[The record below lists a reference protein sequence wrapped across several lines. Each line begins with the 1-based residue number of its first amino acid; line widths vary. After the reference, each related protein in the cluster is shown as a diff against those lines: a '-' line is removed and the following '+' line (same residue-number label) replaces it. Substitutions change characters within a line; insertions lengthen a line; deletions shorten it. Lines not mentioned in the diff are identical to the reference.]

1 MHVIVIAVVECDVFG
16 GQCGLLYCD
25 FDLLL
30 IELLTAAALAAGRL
44 KVRYRDAE
52 SEAGT
57 AGRAGR
63 AEQDSS
69 KTSPASF
76 QQLFVAIFWQA
87 ASQSPDHAT
96 GLAWQIRAFV
106 LSSGQFQFGDWQF
119 GRDVEI

>member
-1 MHVIVIAVVECDVFG
+1 MHVIVVAVVECDVFG
-16 GQCGLLYCD
+16 GQRGLLDGD

-30 IELLTAAALAAGRL
+30 IELFTAAALAAGWL
-44 KVRYRDAE
+44 KVGYRNAE
-52 SEAGT
+52 SLTGT

-87 ASQSPDHAT
+87 TSQSPDHAT

-106 LSSGQFQFGDWQF
+106 FSSGQFQFGDWQF